1 MTATRVYMVGIADD
15 EQRILAANEAFY
27 AAFAARDVA
36 AMEALWARRA
46 AVACIHPGW
55 QPLRGRDAV
64 LASWRGI
71 LTGGGAPPI
80 RCVDAVVHLL
90 GEAAFVLCSEQLP
103 GVELVAT
110 NVFVREDGQ
119 WKLVHHQAGGV
130 AMPAEPPE
138 PADEDEGGGFLH

>member
-1 MTATRVYMVGIADD
+1 MTAERVYMMGDD
-15 EQRILAANEAFY
+15 EKRILAVNAAFY

-36 AMEALWARRA
+36 AMESLWARRA

-55 QPLRGRDAV
+55 QPLRGRDVV

-80 RCVDAVVHLL
+80 QCDNAVVHLF
-90 GEAAFVLCSEQLP
+90 GDAAFVLCTEQLP

-130 AMPAEPPE
+130 VMPAEPAELPDE
-138 PADEDEGGGFLH
+138 DEDEGGGFLH

>member
-1 MTATRVYMVGIADD
+1 MRAARVYMMGDD
-15 EQRILAANEAFY
+15 EKRILAVNAAFY

-36 AMEALWARRA
+36 AMESLWARRA

-80 RCVDAVVHLL
+80 QCDSAVVHLF
-90 GEAAFVLCSEQLP
+90 GEAAFVLCTEQLP

-130 AMPAEPPE
+130 VMPAEPAELPDE
-138 PADEDEGGGFLH
+138 DEDEGGGFLH